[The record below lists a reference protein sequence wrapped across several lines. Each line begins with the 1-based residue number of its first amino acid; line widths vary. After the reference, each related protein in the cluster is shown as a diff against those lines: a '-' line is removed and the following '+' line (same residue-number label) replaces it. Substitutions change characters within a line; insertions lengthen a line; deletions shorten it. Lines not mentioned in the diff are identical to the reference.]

1 MTKTLEIIKDEQM
14 PAAGGTYNGRW
25 VNVTRHMQ
33 IGDSLRVP
41 KFAHAQGVRNS
52 INNIEKGVSKAAVRK
67 RHTDEGGV
75 YWQVWRIA

>member
-1 MTKTLEIIKDEQM
+1 
-14 PAAGGTYNGRW
+14 
-25 VNVTRHMQ
+25 MQ
-33 IGDSLRVP
+33 VGDSLRVA